1 MSIETSH
8 ASVDENNNVYLIDGG
23 EKTLVGQYPNVSA
36 EEALAYFSRK
46 YDDLEAQ
53 VRLLEQRI
61 KTTSATPSAVEE
73 NLKAVEKE
81 LSEPKFVGDVNTL
94 RTRVEALKPAL
105 EGLRE
110 QHKKK
115 TEEEIAK
122 ALAEKEKIAAKA
134 EQIAN
139 RDPSKTIWKNAGKD
153 MQELFETW
161 QSLQKNGPRVP
172 KAQADPIW
180 KRFSKARAKFE
191 ADKRAFFA
199 DLDKRVKES
208 KKLKNDLVKQAED
221 LVSKGS
227 QAADE
232 FKGLQDKWKKAARIG
247 KGEEALWDRFKK
259 AGDAIFEQK
268 KAENEKLREQEMAN
282 FELKLE
288 LVKKAESIKIED
300 LKKAREELSRVN
312 TEWSKI
318 GRVPKDKI
326 RELDTRM
333 SKVETAIKQKEEDEW
348 RRTDPESQHR
358 SNSLIDQLEQSIAD
372 IQSQIA
378 DAKDAKKKQELEKN
392 LEARK
397 SWLEAAKQA
406 TN

>member
-1 MSIETSH
+1 LSIETSH

-23 EKTLVGQYPNVSA
+23 EKTLVGQYPNVTA

-161 QSLQKNGPRVP
+161 QTLQKNGPRVP

>member
-23 EKTLVGQYPNVSA
+23 EKTLVGQYPNVTA

-81 LSEPKFVGDVNTL
+81 LIEPKFVGDVNTL

-115 TEEEIAK
+115 TEEEITK

>member
-23 EKTLVGQYPNVSA
+23 EKTLVGQYPNVPA

-73 NLKAVEKE
+73 NLKAIEKE
-81 LSEPKFVGDVNTL
+81 LSEPKFVGDVNAL

-105 EGLRE
+105 ESLRE

-139 RDPSKTIWKNAGKD
+139 RDPAKTIWKNAGKE

-161 QSLQKNGPRVP
+161 QTLQKTGPRVP

-191 ADKRAFFA
+191 TDKRAFFA
-199 DLDKRVKES
+199 DLDKRVKEA

-232 FKGLQDKWKKAARIG
+232 FKSLQDKWKKAARIG
-247 KGEEALWDRFKK
+247 KGEEVLWERFKK
-259 AGDAIFEQK
+259 AGDIIFEQK

-282 FELKLE
+282 YEQKLE
-288 LVKKAESIKIED
+288 LVKKAEAIKIDD

-312 TEWSKI
+312 MEWSKI

-326 RELDTRM
+326 RELDSRM

-372 IQSQIA
+372 IESQIA
-378 DAKDAKKKQELEKN
+378 EAKDAKKKQELEKN

-406 TN
+406 AN

>member
-23 EKTLVGQYPNVSA
+23 EKTLVGQYPNVTA

-122 ALAEKEKIAAKA
+122 ALAEKEKIATKA

-300 LKKAREELSRVN
+300 PKKAREELSRVN

>member
-23 EKTLVGQYPNVSA
+23 EKTLVGQYPNVTA

-161 QSLQKNGPRVP
+161 QTLQKNGPRVP

>member
-23 EKTLVGQYPNVSA
+23 EKTLVGQYPNVTA

-115 TEEEIAK
+115 TEEEISK

-161 QSLQKNGPRVP
+161 QTLQKNGPRVP

>member
-23 EKTLVGQYPNVSA
+23 EKTLVGQYPNVTA

-53 VRLLEQRI
+53 IRLLEQRI